1 MNNAEL
7 TLYGHQARGG
17 RDQPEFQKI
26 ITDENGNRQ
35 TIWGSEVSMQ
45 EILEIQQAN
54 LNHPEEGKRKL
65 EKLARENL
73 REMRMAERLA
83 MRHMTI
89 HQATETKSLHLYI
102 RRILLTS

>member
-1 MNNAEL
+1 MVSFAKVSAEPRKKLREMNNAEL

-35 TIWGSEVSMQ
+35 TVWGSEVSMQ

-65 EKLARENL
+65 FIK
-73 REMRMAERLA
+73 
-83 MRHMTI
+83 
-89 HQATETKSLHLYI
+89 
-102 RRILLTS
+102 